1 MGLLLFNLLDYGLE
15 DDKERILS
23 HPLENLIDSLTR
35 DEGNRDMYS
44 LGGSVPDLEDPDSD
58 TESMRADSPALI
70 IPQKS
75 SSLSIG
81 SLTDIFDV
89 IKVRL
94 SNQII

>member
-35 DEGNRDMYS
+35 DDGNRDMCS
-44 LGGSVPDLEDPDSD
+44 LGGSIPDLEDPDSD

-70 IPQKS
+70 FPQNS

-81 SLTDIFDV
+81 SLTDLFDV
-89 IKVRL
+89 IKVR
-94 SNQII
+94 